1 MITVRIL
8 VIAVLAMGVTGCGKS
23 DVKVGK
29 ASKDDASTIAVKPG
43 TKIGDVCI
51 NLKDGAEMVWVPAGE
66 FTMGSTDVQIAAAV
80 KALPNE
86 DQEDAKWLFDV
97 EKPQHKVSLDGYWM
111 YKYEVTVAQY
121 RKFCE
126 AT

>member
-1 MITVRIL
+1 MRTVWLL
-8 VIAVLAMGVTGCGKS
+8 VIAVLAMGVIGCGKS
-23 DVKVGK
+23 EV
-29 ASKDDASTIAVKPG
+29 AVKPG
-43 TKIGDVCI
+43 SKIGDVRI

-80 KALPNE
+80 KALPKVH
-86 DQEDAKWLFDV
+86 QEDAKWLFDT